1 MRYLIAILVMMTVL
15 LASLSCRQAGEGKI
29 PGNGDLEPI
38 TQAQPASTEPETAHP
53 PEPGSRCPPSRKQ
66 MSTGAEKQHVHRA
79 GNSTHRSRN
88 QHPRP
93 EGRKR
98 RPTEG
103 YRRTSGPPILARVI
117 LPGEVGGKTGAE
129 TKGSRGDP
137 GTTLEDSSAAP
148 GAAPGTDL
156 VAASGRSP
164 RSPDWHR
171 ERIQMQL
178 KAGEVDDNQRW
189 QEYLDFALE
198 YRGPPVHAT
207 NLSNRQIV
215 TVLDR
220 QGNPVPNAQVNIS
233 RRSDG
238 TGATLTKRTYA
249 DGRTMFFPLQ
259 GLDPGM
265 AMRNDKQTAG
275 ELSITVRRNGFT
287 KTIRIVPETAMEHE
301 IALEGTM
308 TYGLDFPLDVVFLI
322 DSTGSMADEIH
333 RIKTNLESI
342 ARQVSNLPAN
352 PDLRFGMVSYRDR
365 GDEYVTRLYP
375 FDGNVQ
381 RFSEAIQ
388 NLEAS
393 GGGDYPESLNEALHE
408 AVNNMGWRENAIRLI
423 FLIADAPPHL
433 DYPQDKDYATE
444 MMRAQEKGIKVFS
457 VASSGLDQQ
466 GEYILRQ
473 IAQQTMGKFLF
484 ILYPTGPRGGL
495 ETPHD
500 VEQYSIDRLDSLI
513 VKLIGEE
520 LAKLR
525 TGVEQ
530 SGMMMK

>member
-15 LASLSCRQAGEGKI
+15 LASISCSQAEEGTI

-38 TQAQPASTEPETAHP
+38 TQTQPESTEPETAPTEGKPASTEPEAAPIGGEPASTEPETA
-53 PEPGSRCPPSRKQ
+53 PETRVEEIPGD
-66 MSTGAEKQHVHRA
+66 
-79 GNSTHRSRN
+79 
-88 QHPRP
+88 
-93 EGRKR
+93 
-98 RPTEG
+98 EG
-103 YRRTSGPPILARVI
+103 YREAKPETGTVT
-117 LPGEVGGKTGAE
+117 LPSEAWTE

-137 GTTLEDSSAAP
+137 GTNLEDSSTAP
-148 GAAPGTDL
+148 DMDV
-156 VAASGRSP
+156 VAASGPSP
-164 RSPDWHR
+164 RSPARHK
-171 ERIQMQL
+171 ERIQTEL

-189 QEYLDFALE
+189 QEYLDFVEE
-198 YRGPPVHAT
+198 YQGPPVHAT
-207 NLSNRQIV
+207 NLSNRQII
-215 TVLDR
+215 TILDR
-220 QGNPVPNAQVNIS
+220 QGNPVPNAQVSIS

-249 DGRTMFFPLQ
+249 DGRTMFFPLE

-265 AMRNDKQTAG
+265 AMRNDGQTAG
-275 ELSITVRRNGFT
+275 ELSITVKRNGFT

-333 RIKTNLESI
+333 RIKANLESI
-342 ARQVSNLPAN
+342 ARKVSKLPAN

-365 GDEYVTRLYP
+365 GDEYVTRIYP
-375 FDGNVQ
+375 FDGNVR
-381 RFSEAIQ
+381 RFSKAIQ
-388 NLEAS
+388 NLEAN
-393 GGGDYPESLNEALHE
+393 GGDDYPESLNQAFHE
-408 AVNNMGWRENAIRLI
+408 AVNDMGWRDNAIRLI

-484 ILYPTGPRGGL
+484 ILYPTGPGGGL

-500 VEQYSIDRLDSLI
+500 VEQYSVDRLDSLI
-513 VKLIGEE
+513 VKLIEEE
-520 LAKLR
+520 LAKLK

>member
-1 MRYLIAILVMMTVL
+1 M
-15 LASLSCRQAGEGKI
+15 
-29 PGNGDLEPI
+29 
-38 TQAQPASTEPETAHP
+38 
-53 PEPGSRCPPSRKQ
+53 
-66 MSTGAEKQHVHRA
+66 
-79 GNSTHRSRN
+79 
-88 QHPRP
+88 
-93 EGRKR
+93 
-98 RPTEG
+98 
-103 YRRTSGPPILARVI
+103 
-117 LPGEVGGKTGAE
+117 
-129 TKGSRGDP
+129 
-137 GTTLEDSSAAP
+137 
-148 GAAPGTDL
+148 
-156 VAASGRSP
+156 
-164 RSPDWHR
+164 
-171 ERIQMQL
+171 
-178 KAGEVDDNQRW
+178 DDNQRW
-189 QEYLDFALE
+189 QEYLDFVEE

-207 NLSNRQIV
+207 NLRNRQII

-249 DGRTMFFPLQ
+249 DGRTMFFPLE

-265 AMRNDKQTAG
+265 AMRNDGQTAG
-275 ELSITVRRNGFT
+275 ELSITVRRDGFT
-287 KTIRIVPETAMEHE
+287 RTIRIVPETAMEHE

-333 RIKTNLESI
+333 RIKANLESI

-375 FDGNVQ
+375 FDGNVR

-393 GGGDYPESLNEALHE
+393 GGDDYPESLNQALHE

-457 VASSGLDQQ
+457 VASSGLDRTRGVHLPADRPANH
-466 GEYILRQ
+466 GEVPVHSVPH
-473 IAQQTMGKFLF
+473 G
-484 ILYPTGPRGGL
+484 TGRRPGNA
-495 ETPHD
+495 P
-500 VEQYSIDRLDSLI
+500 
-513 VKLIGEE
+513 
-520 LAKLR
+520 
-525 TGVEQ
+525 
-530 SGMMMK
+530 

>member
-15 LASLSCRQAGEGKI
+15 LASISCSQAEEGTI

-38 TQAQPASTEPETAHP
+38 TQAQPASTEPEAAPARGEPASTEPEAAP
-53 PEPGSRCPPSRKQ
+53 TGGEPAPTEPEPA
-66 MSTGAEKQHVHRA
+66 STE
-79 GNSTHRSRN
+79 
-88 QHPRP
+88 P
-93 EGRKR
+93 EPAPETR
-98 RPTEG
+98 
-103 YRRTSGPPILARVI
+103 
-117 LPGEVGGKTGAE
+117 GAE

-137 GTTLEDSSAAP
+137 GATL
-148 GAAPGTDL
+148 
-156 VAASGRSP
+156 AASGRSP
-164 RSPDWHR
+164 RSPDWHK
-171 ERIQMQL
+171 ERVQAEL

-189 QEYLDFALE
+189 QEYLDFVEE

-207 NLSNRQIV
+207 NLSNRQII

-249 DGRTMFFPLQ
+249 DGRTMFFPLE

-265 AMRNDKQTAG
+265 AMRNDGQTAG
-275 ELSITVRRNGFT
+275 ELSITVGRNGFT
-287 KTIRIVPETAMEHE
+287 RTIRIVPETAMEHE

-333 RIKTNLESI
+333 RIKANLESI

-375 FDGNVQ
+375 FDGNVR

-388 NLEAS
+388 NLEAN
-393 GGGDYPESLNEALHE
+393 GGDDYPESLNQALHE
-408 AVNNMGWRENAIRLI
+408 AVNDMSWREDAIRLI

-433 DYPQDKDYATE
+433 DYLQDK
-444 MMRAQEKGIKVFS
+444 
-457 VASSGLDQQ
+457 Q
-466 GEYILRQ
+466 GEYIFRQ

-484 ILYPTGPRGGL
+484 ILYPTGPGGGL

-513 VKLIGEE
+513 VKLIEEE

>member
-15 LASLSCRQAGEGKI
+15 LASISCSQAEEGTI
-29 PGNGDLEPI
+29 PGNGDLQPI
-38 TQAQPASTEPETAHP
+38 TQAQPASTEPEA
-53 PEPGSRCPPSRKQ
+53 
-66 MSTGAEKQHVHRA
+66 A
-79 GNSTHRSRN
+79 
-88 QHPRP
+88 
-93 EGRKR
+93 
-98 RPTEG
+98 PTEG
-103 YRRTSGPPILARVI
+103 EPASTEPEAAPTQPEAGPTETEPASTEPEPAPETRGEETPGDEGYRETNPETSGETGTAI
-117 LPGEVGGKTGAE
+117 LPSEVWAE

-137 GTTLEDSSAAP
+137 GTTLEDSSATP
-148 GAAPGTDL
+148 DMDV

-164 RSPDWHR
+164 RSPDWHK
-171 ERIQMQL
+171 ERVQMQL

-189 QEYLDFALE
+189 QEYLDFVEE

-207 NLSNRQIV
+207 NLSNRQII

-249 DGRTMFFPLQ
+249 DGRTMFFPLE

-275 ELSITVRRNGFT
+275 ELSITVRRDGFT
-287 KTIRIVPETAMEHE
+287 RTIRIVPETAMEHE

-333 RIKTNLESI
+333 RIKSNLESI
-342 ARQVSNLPAN
+342 TRQVSNLPAN

-375 FDGNVQ
+375 FDGNVR

-393 GGGDYPESLNEALHE
+393 GGDDYPESLNQALHE

-457 VASSGLDQQ
+457 VASSGLDRQ

-484 ILYPTGPRGGL
+484 ILYPTGPGGGL

-513 VKLIGEE
+513 VKLIEEE

>member
-15 LASLSCRQAGEGKI
+15 LASISCSQAEEGII
-29 PGNGDLEPI
+29 PGNRDLQPI
-38 TQAQPASTEPETAHP
+38 TQDQPASTEPEAAPTGGEPESTEPEATSTGGEP
-53 PEPGSRCPPSRKQ
+53 ASTELEATSTGGEPASTEPEAAPTGGEPASTQPEPAPETRGEETPS
-66 MSTGAEKQHVHRA
+66 E
-79 GNSTHRSRN
+79 
-88 QHPRP
+88 
-93 EGRKR
+93 
-98 RPTEG
+98 EG
-103 YRRTSGPPILARVI
+103 YRETNPETSGETSTVI
-117 LPGEVGGKTGAE
+117 QKSEAWTE
-129 TKGSRGDP
+129 TKGSRG
-137 GTTLEDSSAAP
+137 AP
-148 GAAPGTDL
+148 GGAD

-164 RSPDWHR
+164 RSPDWHK
-171 ERIQMQL
+171 ERVQAEL
-178 KAGEVDDNQRW
+178 RAGEVDDNQRW
-189 QEYLDFALE
+189 QEYLDFVGE
-198 YRGPPVHAT
+198 YWGPPVHTT
-207 NLSNRQIV
+207 NLRNRQII

-249 DGRTMFFPLQ
+249 DGRTMFFPLE

-265 AMRNDKQTAG
+265 AMRNDGQTAG
-275 ELSITVRRNGFT
+275 TLSITVGRNGFT
-287 KTIRIVPETAMEHE
+287 KTIRIVPESAMEHE

-333 RIKTNLESI
+333 RIKATLESI

-352 PDLRFGMVSYRDR
+352 PSLRFGMVSYRDR
-365 GDEYVTRLYP
+365 GDEYVTRFYP
-375 FDGNVQ
+375 FDGNVR

-388 NLEAS
+388 NLQAD
-393 GGGDYPESLNEALHE
+393 GGDDYPESLNQALHE
-408 AVNNMGWRENAIRLI
+408 AVNDMNWRKDAIRLI

-433 DYPQDKDYATE
+433 DYLQDNDYATE
-444 MMRAQEKGIKVFS
+444 MMRAQEKGIKIFS
-457 VASSGLDQQ
+457 VASSGLDKQ
-466 GEYILRQ
+466 GEYIFRQ

-484 ILYPTGPRGGL
+484 ILYATGPGGGL

-513 VKLIGEE
+513 VQLIEEE

>member
-15 LASLSCRQAGEGKI
+15 LASISCSETDDGTI
-29 PGNGDLEPI
+29 PGNGDLQPI
-38 TQAQPASTEPETAHP
+38 TQAQPASTEPEAAPTGGEPASTEP
-53 PEPGSRCPPSRKQ
+53 EAAPTGGKPASTEPEAASTQPEPAPETRG
-66 MSTGAEKQHVHRA
+66 EKTP
-79 GNSTHRSRN
+79 G
-88 QHPRP
+88 
-93 EGRKR
+93 E
-98 RPTEG
+98 EG
-103 YRRTSGPPILARVI
+103 YREANPETSGETGTVI
-117 LPGEVGGKTGAE
+117 LPSEVGAE
-129 TKGSRGDP
+129 TKGNQGDP
-137 GTTLEDSSAAP
+137 GTTLKDSSAAP
-148 GAAPGTDL
+148 DMD
-156 VAASGRSP
+156 VAATGSP
-164 RSPDWHR
+164 PPSPDWHK
-171 ERIQMQL
+171 EQVQMEL

-189 QEYLDFALE
+189 QEYLDFVEE

-207 NLSNRQIV
+207 NLRNRQII

-249 DGRTMFFPLQ
+249 DGRTMFFPLE

-265 AMRNDKQTAG
+265 AMRNDGQTAG
-275 ELSITVRRNGFT
+275 ELSITVRRDGFT
-287 KTIRIVPETAMEHE
+287 RTIRIVPETAMEHE

-333 RIKTNLESI
+333 RIKANLESI

-375 FDGNVQ
+375 FDGNVR

-388 NLEAS
+388 NLEAN
-393 GGGDYPESLNEALHE
+393 GGDDYPESLNQALHE

-457 VASSGLDQQ
+457 VASSGLDRQ
-466 GEYILRQ
+466 GEYIFRQ

-484 ILYPTGPRGGL
+484 ILYPTGPGRSL

-513 VKLIGEE
+513 VKLIEEE

>member
-15 LASLSCRQAGEGKI
+15 LASISCRQAGEGTI

-38 TQAQPASTEPETAHP
+38 TQAQPASTEPETASTEP
-53 PEPGSRCPPSRKQ
+53 EAMSTEPETAPTGGEPASTELEATSTELEATSTEPEAASTEPEPA
-66 MSTGAEKQHVHRA
+66 STD
-79 GNSTHRSRN
+79 
-88 QHPRP
+88 
-93 EGRKR
+93 
-98 RPTEG
+98 
-103 YRRTSGPPILARVI
+103 SGTVI
-117 LPGEVGGKTGAE
+117 LPNEGWAE

-148 GAAPGTDL
+148 GTDL
-156 VAASGRSP
+156 VTASGRSP

-207 NLSNRQIV
+207 NLSNRQII

-220 QGNPVPNAQVNIS
+220 QGNPVPNAQVKIG

-249 DGRTMFFPLQ
+249 DGRTMFFPLE

-265 AMRNDKQTAG
+265 AMRNDKQTAV
-275 ELSITVRRNGFT
+275 ELTITVGRDGFT
-287 KTIRIVPETAMEHE
+287 RTIRIVPETAMEHE
-301 IALEGTM
+301 IALEGSM

-365 GDEYVTRLYP
+365 GDEYVNRLYP
-375 FDGNVQ
+375 FDGNVR

-423 FLIADAPPHL
+423 FLIADAPPPPGLPSGQGLRNGDDAGPGEGHQDLQRRLQRAGPAGGVHL
-433 DYPQDKDYATE
+433 PADSPADHGE
-444 MMRAQEKGIKVFS
+444 IPIHS
-457 VASSGLDQQ
+457 VPHG
-466 GEYILRQ
+466 
-473 IAQQTMGKFLF
+473 
-484 ILYPTGPRGGL
+484 TGRKPGNA
-495 ETPHD
+495 P
-500 VEQYSIDRLDSLI
+500 
-513 VKLIGEE
+513 
-520 LAKLR
+520 
-525 TGVEQ
+525 
-530 SGMMMK
+530 

>member
-15 LASLSCRQAGEGKI
+15 LASISCSQAEEGII
-29 PGNGDLEPI
+29 PSNGDLEPI
-38 TQAQPASTEPETAHP
+38 TQAQPASTEPEAAPTGGEPASTEP
-53 PEPGSRCPPSRKQ
+53 EATSTGGEPASTEPEAAPTGGEPASTEPEP
-66 MSTGAEKQHVHRA
+66 A
-79 GNSTHRSRN
+79 
-88 QHPRP
+88 P
-93 EGRKR
+93 ETRGEET
-98 RPTEG
+98 PGDEG
-103 YRRTSGPPILARVI
+103 YRETNPENSRETGTVI
-117 LPGEVGGKTGAE
+117 LPSEVGAE
-129 TKGSRGDP
+129 TKGSRGNP
-137 GTTLEDSSAAP
+137 GTTLKDSSAAP
-148 GAAPGTDL
+148 DMD
-156 VAASGRSP
+156 VAATGSSP
-164 RSPDWHR
+164 RSPDWHK
-171 ERIQMQL
+171 ERVQAEL
-178 KAGEVDDNQRW
+178 RAGEVDDNQRW
-189 QEYLDFALE
+189 QEYLDFVEE
-198 YRGPPVHAT
+198 YWGPPVHTT
-207 NLSNRQIV
+207 NLKNRQII

-249 DGRTMFFPLQ
+249 DGRTMFFPLE

-265 AMRNDKQTAG
+265 AMRNGGQTAG
-275 ELSITVRRNGFT
+275 ELSITVGRNGFT

-333 RIKTNLESI
+333 RIKATLESI

-375 FDGNVQ
+375 FDGNVR
-381 RFSEAIQ
+381 RFSEAIH
-388 NLEAS
+388 NLQAD
-393 GGGDYPESLNEALHE
+393 GGDDYPESLNQALHE
-408 AVNNMGWRENAIRLI
+408 AVNDMGWREEAVRLI

-466 GEYILRQ
+466 GEYIFRQ

-484 ILYPTGPRGGL
+484 ILYPTGPGGGL

-513 VKLIGEE
+513 VKLIEEE

>member
-1 MRYLIAILVMMTVL
+1 MRYLIAILVMMTVF
-15 LASLSCRQAGEGKI
+15 LASISCSGASEGTI
-29 PGNGDLEPI
+29 PGNGDLQPI
-38 TQAQPASTEPETAHP
+38 TQAQPASTEPDAAPTGGEPTSTEPEAAPTGGKPASTEPEAAPETRG
-53 PEPGSRCPPSRKQ
+53 EETPG
-66 MSTGAEKQHVHRA
+66 E
-79 GNSTHRSRN
+79 
-88 QHPRP
+88 
-93 EGRKR
+93 
-98 RPTEG
+98 EG
-103 YRRTSGPPILARVI
+103 YREASPETSGETGTVI
-117 LPGEVGGKTGAE
+117 LPSEVGEKTGAE
-129 TKGSRGDP
+129 MKGSRGDR
-137 GTTLEDSSAAP
+137 GTTTEDSSAAP
-148 GAAPGTDL
+148 DMD
-156 VAASGRSP
+156 VAATGSPP
-164 RSPDWHR
+164 RSPDWHK
-171 ERIQMQL
+171 ERVQMEL

-189 QEYLDFALE
+189 QEYLDFVEE

-207 NLSNRQIV
+207 NLSNRQII

-249 DGRTMFFPLQ
+249 DGRTMFFPLE

-265 AMRNDKQTAG
+265 AMRNDGQTAG
-275 ELSITVRRNGFT
+275 ELSITVRRDGFT

-333 RIKTNLESI
+333 RIKANLESI

-375 FDGNVQ
+375 FDGNVR

-388 NLEAS
+388 NLEAN
-393 GGGDYPESLNEALHE
+393 GGDDYPESLNQALHE

-457 VASSGLDQQ
+457 VASSGLDKQ
-466 GEYILRQ
+466 GEYIFRQ

-484 ILYPTGPRGGL
+484 ILYPTGPGGGL

-513 VKLIGEE
+513 VKLIEEE

>member
-15 LASLSCRQAGEGKI
+15 LTSISCSGTDEGTI

-38 TQAQPASTEPETAHP
+38 TQAQPASTEPEAAPTEGEPASTEP
-53 PEPGSRCPPSRKQ
+53 EAAPTGGEPASTEPEAASTEPEPG
-66 MSTGAEKQHVHRA
+66 
-79 GNSTHRSRN
+79 
-88 QHPRP
+88 P
-93 EGRKR
+93 ETRGEET
-98 RPTEG
+98 PGDEG
-103 YRRTSGPPILARVI
+103 YREANPETSDETGTVT
-117 LPGEVGGKTGAE
+117 LPSEVGTE

-137 GTTLEDSSAAP
+137 GTTLEDSITAP
-148 GAAPGTDL
+148 DMDV
-156 VAASGRSP
+156 VAASGSSP
-164 RSPDWHR
+164 RSPDWHK
-171 ERIQMQL
+171 ERIQMEL

-189 QEYLDFALE
+189 QEYLDFVEE
-198 YRGPPVHAT
+198 YRGPPVHTT
-207 NLSNRQIV
+207 NLRNRQII

-220 QGNPVPNAQVNIS
+220 QGNPVPNAQVSIS

-249 DGRTMFFPLQ
+249 DGRTMFFPLE

-265 AMRNDKQTAG
+265 AMRNDGQTAG
-275 ELSITVRRNGFT
+275 ELSITVGRNGFT
-287 KTIRIVPETAMEHE
+287 RTIRIVPETAMEHE

-333 RIKTNLESI
+333 RIKATLESI

-365 GDEYVTRLYP
+365 GDEYVTQLYP
-375 FDGNVQ
+375 FDGNVR

-388 NLEAS
+388 NLEAN
-393 GGGDYPESLNEALHE
+393 GGDDYPESLNQALHE
-408 AVNNMGWRENAIRLI
+408 AVNDMSWREDAIRLI

-433 DYPQDKDYATE
+433 DYLQDKDYATE

-457 VASSGLDQQ
+457 VASSGLDEQ
-466 GEYILRQ
+466 GEYIFRQ

-484 ILYPTGPRGGL
+484 ILYPTGPGQSL

-513 VKLIGEE
+513 VKLIEEE

>member
-15 LASLSCRQAGEGKI
+15 LASISCSQAEEGTI
-29 PGNGDLEPI
+29 PGNGDLQPI
-38 TQAQPASTEPETAHP
+38 TQAQPASTEPEAKSTE
-53 PEPGSRCPPSRKQ
+53 PEPA
-66 MSTGAEKQHVHRA
+66 STEPEPA
-79 GNSTHRSRN
+79 STE
-88 QHPRP
+88 P
-93 EGRKR
+93 EPAPETRGEETPGK
-98 RPTEG
+98 EG
-103 YRRTSGPPILARVI
+103 YREANPEANPQTNGETGARI
-117 LPGEVGGKTGAE
+117 RPGEVGEKTGEEMKAN
-129 TKGSRGDP
+129 RGDP
-137 GTTLEDSSAAP
+137 GAALENSSAAP
-148 GAAPGTDL
+148 DMD
-156 VAASGRSP
+156 VAATGSSP
-164 RSPDWHR
+164 RSPGRHK
-171 ERIQMQL
+171 ERVQMEL

-189 QEYLDFALE
+189 QEYLDFVEE

-207 NLSNRQIV
+207 NLRNRQII

-249 DGRTMFFPLQ
+249 DGRTMFFPLE

-265 AMRNDKQTAG
+265 TMRNDGQTAG
-275 ELSITVRRNGFT
+275 ELSITVRRDGFT
-287 KTIRIVPETAMEHE
+287 RTIRIMPETAMEHE

-375 FDGNVQ
+375 FDGNVR
-381 RFSEAIQ
+381 RFSKAIQ

-393 GGGDYPESLNEALHE
+393 GGDDYPESLNQALHE

-457 VASSGLDQQ
+457 VASSGLDKQ
-466 GEYILRQ
+466 GEYIFRQ

-484 ILYPTGPRGGL
+484 ILYPTGPGRGL

-513 VKLIGEE
+513 VKLIEEE

>member
-29 PGNGDLEPI
+29 LGNGDLEPI
-38 TQAQPASTEPETAHP
+38 TQAQPASTEPEAGLTGGEPASTELETASTEP
-53 PEPGSRCPPSRKQ
+53 EAMYTEPETSPTGGEPASTELEATSTELEATSTEPEPA
-66 MSTGAEKQHVHRA
+66 STD
-79 GNSTHRSRN
+79 
-88 QHPRP
+88 
-93 EGRKR
+93 
-98 RPTEG
+98 
-103 YRRTSGPPILARVI
+103 SGTVI
-117 LPGEVGGKTGAE
+117 LPNEGWAE

-137 GTTLEDSSAAP
+137 GTTLEGSSAAP
-148 GAAPGTDL
+148 GTDM

-164 RSPDWHR
+164 RSHDWHR

-189 QEYLDFALE
+189 QEYLDFVE
-198 YRGPPVHAT
+198 KYQGPPVHAT
-207 NLSNRQIV
+207 NLSNRQII

-220 QGNPVPNAQVNIS
+220 QGNPVPNAQVKIG

-249 DGRTMFFPLQ
+249 DGRTMFFPLE

-275 ELSITVRRNGFT
+275 ELTITVGRDGFT
-287 KTIRIVPETAMEHE
+287 RTIRIVPETAMEHE
-301 IALEGTM
+301 IALEGSM

-333 RIKTNLESI
+333 RIKMNLESI
-342 ARQVSNLPAN
+342 AKQVSNLPAN

-375 FDGNVQ
+375 FDGNVR

-444 MMRAQEKGIKVFS
+444 MMRAQEKGIKIFS

-466 GEYILRQ
+466 GEYIFRQ

-484 ILYPTGPRGGL
+484 ILYPTGPGGSL

-513 VKLIGEE
+513 VKLIKEE

-530 SGMMMK
+530 SGMTMK

>member
-15 LASLSCRQAGEGKI
+15 LASISCSQAEEGTI
-29 PGNGDLEPI
+29 PRNGDLEPI
-38 TQAQPASTEPETAHP
+38 TQAQPASTEPEAAPARGEPASTEPEAAP
-53 PEPGSRCPPSRKQ
+53 TGGEPAPTEPEPA
-66 MSTGAEKQHVHRA
+66 STE
-79 GNSTHRSRN
+79 
-88 QHPRP
+88 P
-93 EGRKR
+93 EPAPETRGEE
-98 RPTEG
+98 TTGDEG
-103 YRRTSGPPILARVI
+103 YRGTNGETGTRI
-117 LPGEVGGKTGAE
+117 LPGEVGEKTGAE

-137 GTTLEDSSAAP
+137 GATL
-148 GAAPGTDL
+148 
-156 VAASGRSP
+156 AASGRSP
-164 RSPDWHR
+164 RSPDWHK
-171 ERIQMQL
+171 ERVQAEL

-189 QEYLDFALE
+189 QEYLDFVEE

-207 NLSNRQIV
+207 NLSNRQII

-220 QGNPVPNAQVNIS
+220 QGNPVPNAQVKIG

-249 DGRTMFFPLQ
+249 DGRTMFFPLE

-265 AMRNDKQTAG
+265 AMRNDGQTAG
-275 ELSITVRRNGFT
+275 ELSITVGRDGFT

-301 IALEGTM
+301 IALTGTM

-333 RIKTNLESI
+333 QIKATLESI
-342 ARQVSNLPAN
+342 ARQVSNLPAS

-365 GDEYVTRLYP
+365 GDDYVTRLYP
-375 FDGNVQ
+375 LDGNVR
-381 RFSEAIQ
+381 RFRAAIQ

-393 GGGDYPESLNEALHE
+393 GGGDYPESLNQALHE
-408 AVNNMGWRENAIRLI
+408 AVNDMSWREDAIRLI
-423 FLIADAPPHL
+423 FLIADAPPHI
-433 DYPQDKDYATE
+433 DYLQDKDYATE

-457 VASSGLDQQ
+457 VASSGLDKQ
-466 GEYILRQ
+466 GEYIFRQ

-484 ILYPTGPRGGL
+484 ILYPTGPGGGL

-513 VKLIGEE
+513 VKLIEEE

>member
-15 LASLSCRQAGEGKI
+15 LASISCSQAEEGTI
-29 PGNGDLEPI
+29 PGNGDLQPI
-38 TQAQPASTEPETAHP
+38 TQAQPASTEPEA
-53 PEPGSRCPPSRKQ
+53 
-66 MSTGAEKQHVHRA
+66 A
-79 GNSTHRSRN
+79 
-88 QHPRP
+88 
-93 EGRKR
+93 
-98 RPTEG
+98 PTEG
-103 YRRTSGPPILARVI
+103 EPASTEPEAPPTQPEAAPTETEPASTEPEPAPETREEETPGDEGYRETKPETSGETSTKIPPS
-117 LPGEVGGKTGAE
+117 EVWTE

-137 GTTLEDSSAAP
+137 GATLALAP
-148 GAAPGTDL
+148 DMD
-156 VAASGRSP
+156 VAATGSP
-164 RSPDWHR
+164 PPSPDWHK
-171 ERIQMQL
+171 EQVQMEL

-189 QEYLDFALE
+189 QEYLDFVEE

-207 NLSNRQIV
+207 NLSNRQII

-249 DGRTMFFPLQ
+249 DGRTMFFPLE

-265 AMRNDKQTAG
+265 AMRNDGQTAG
-275 ELSITVRRNGFT
+275 ELSITVRRDGFT
-287 KTIRIVPETAMEHE
+287 RTIRIVPETAMEHE

-333 RIKTNLESI
+333 RIKANLESI

-375 FDGNVQ
+375 FDGNVR

-388 NLEAS
+388 NLEAN
-393 GGGDYPESLNEALHE
+393 GGDDYPESLNQALHE
-408 AVNNMGWRENAIRLI
+408 AVNEMGWRENAIRLI

-457 VASSGLDQQ
+457 VASSGLDKQ
-466 GEYILRQ
+466 GEYIFRQ

-484 ILYPTGPRGGL
+484 ILYPTGPGGGL

-513 VKLIGEE
+513 VKLIEEE